1 MKSDPR
7 IAWISSYLP
16 RSCGIAYYSADYINA
31 LKNFTNTVVTVISH
45 TDAVEAAYPVIQVDE
60 RLRIND
66 RAWHTKVQDVIKEI
80 KPDVVHI
87 QHEYGLYECEGDK
100 NARVVTLLKN
110 LKEDGIPTVITYHSV
125 YSKLTPDQVNF
136 VGETLKIAS
145 AGVVH
150 CQYQK
155 DALPANLGWEP
166 QNVYVIPHGSR
177 EDVRLDRNRCK
188 KRFGYEGKKVVGL
201 AGLAE
206 KRKAF
211 ERVIKLWP
219 ELVNK
224 FSNPWL
230 AIEVK
235 PHFSKESID
244 YISELS
250 VLVASSPAKNTM
262 DLIIKDYSTHEF
274 YTKLRSFD
282 ILALPYLSESQ
293 SGVLA
298 HALAAGTPAVVSDV
312 EGLGFEIKRSEAGIA
327 VGNDQELGEALIK
340 LMNDD
345 SLRAE
350 MQKNAQQYVKDYS
363 GWSKVA
369 EKTLNI
375 YSAIMK

>member
-1 MKSDPR
+1 MKSDPL

-31 LKNFTNTVVTVISH
+31 LKKFTNTTVTVISH
-45 TDAVEAAYPVIQVDE
+45 TDAVQAAYPVIQVDE
-60 RLRIND
+60 RRRIND
-66 RAWHTKVQDVIKEI
+66 HAWHTRVQEVIKEI

-87 QHEYGLYECEGDK
+87 QHEYGLYECNGDK
-100 NARVVTLLKN
+100 NARLVTLLKN
-110 LKEDGIPTVITYHSV
+110 LKEEGIPTVITYHSV
-125 YSKLTPDQVNF
+125 YSKLTPDQSEF
-136 VGETLKIAS
+136 VSETLKTAS

-177 EDVRLDRNRCK
+177 EDIRLDRNRCK
-188 KRFGYEGKKVVGL
+188 KRYGYEGKKVVGL

-206 KRKAF
+206 KRKAY
-211 ERVIKLWP
+211 ERVVKLWP

-224 FSNPWL
+224 LPNPWL

-235 PHFSKESID
+235 PHYSKESID

-250 VLVASSPAKNTM
+250 VLVASSPAKGTV
-262 DLIIKDYSTHEF
+262 DLIIKDYSAEEF

-282 ILALPYLSESQ
+282 VLVLPYLSESQ

-298 HALAAGTPAVVSDV
+298 HSLAAGTPAVVSDV
-312 EGLGFEIKRSEAGIA
+312 EGLGFEIKRSGAGIA
-327 VGNDQELGEALIK
+327 VRDDQELAEALIK
-340 LMNDD
+340 LLNDD

-350 MQKNAQQYVKDYS
+350 MEKNARKYVKEYS

-375 YSAIMK
+375 YSAIIK